1 MSTCSAESLLS
12 VIVALHRAKVPGD
25 QQPELS
31 VHTQPL
37 ATRGSRWTSQNA
49 GETTRQPVST
59 SLVWL
64 G

>member
-37 ATRGSRWTSQNA
+37 ATRGEDHGGHHKMLVKRHDSQSVPA
-49 GETTRQPVST
+49 
-59 SLVWL
+59 
-64 G
+64 